1 MSYNRSRK
9 KYVFYIIIVIIAG
22 LASRRF
28 RPLLPDWLAA
38 YSGDVLW
45 GLMVFLMVGFVWNKK
60 SSLTVGAG
68 AFAAAAL
75 VELSQLYHAPWIDSI
90 RSYRLGGLILGYGF
104 LWSDLLCYAAGIL
117 LGVLLEMSA
126 VRKNR

>member
-28 RPLLPDWLAA
+28 RPLLTDWLAA

-45 GLMVFLMVGFVWNKK
+45 GLMVFLMVGFILNKK

-68 AFAAAAL
+68 AFTAAAL

-90 RSYRLGGLILGYGF
+90 RSYKLGGLILGYGF

-117 LGVLLEMSA
+117 LGVLMEMSA

>member
-1 MSYNRSRK
+1 MSYNRSRN

-45 GLMVFLMVGFVWNKK
+45 GLMVFLMVGFVLNKK

-126 VRKNR
+126 VRNNR